1 MVATTIMYAPCRR
14 NSSVNFRRVY
24 RLSGG
29 GMAAA
34 AAAAGGG
41 ARVVFHSS
49 GIVIVSE
56 FFVLLRHA
64 REFLKF
70 NFVRRG
76 SGA

>member
-41 ARVVFHSS
+41 EGHVLCSTAVESS
-49 GIVIVSE
+49 LFRNSL
-56 FFVLLRHA
+56 FY
-64 REFLKF
+64 
-70 NFVRRG
+70 
-76 SGA
+76 